1 MEVAAK
7 LAEGKHDMNGE
18 NCDACERIYVH
29 ESIWDEFLE
38 ASHQNPAYMYTCN

>member
-38 ASHQNPAYMYTCN
+38 ASPKSCIYVYI